1 MCNIKSCPLV
11 IHLPSVVQVCEGK
24 ECDADAA
31 GLGALLL
38 RLESLNA
45 KLLVTHSAV
54 NIALLD
60 IRFTQTNLRQV
71 ILLPLVKREGVN
83 SVPAAAD
90 DATGEGPHL
99 EC

>member
-11 IHLPSVVQVCEGK
+11 IHLPSVVQVCEGD

-45 KLLVTHSAV
+45 KFLVIHS
-54 NIALLD
+54 ALLD
-60 IRFTQTNLRQV
+60 IIFTQTNLCQV

-99 EC
+99 EG

>member
-11 IHLPSVVQVCEGK
+11 THLPSVVQVCEGN

-38 RLESLNA
+38 RLESLC
-45 KLLVTHSAV
+45 
-54 NIALLD
+54 
-60 IRFTQTNLRQV
+60 QV

-99 EC
+99 EG